1 MSDSTAL
8 AVLLGSMG
16 ILAVLAVGW
25 YVIQAIAYWR
35 IFTKAGEA
43 GWKSLIPFYSGYI
56 QYKICWNT
64 TMFWIGLA
72 GLIIGTFV
80 YDMDS
85 SISILGSIILL
96 ASNII
101 NWVSLHKLSLAFGHG
116 IGYTLGLIFLN
127 PIFILS
133 LGFSGDQYQGPQ

>member
-127 PIFILS
+127 PIFILI
-133 LGFSGDQYQGPQ
+133 LGFSGY